1 MIKRFYNNLDKL
13 IKPGKALIIYGPRR
27 AGKTTLLRNFLAT
40 TKYKYKLDSGDNIST
55 QQLLS
60 SRDFKTILSYVEG
73 YELLAIDEAQ
83 NIPDIGFGLK
93 ILTDERPDLRIIAT
107 GSSSFD
113 LSRQVGEP
121 LTGRKSTIILY
132 PFAQIELLDKY
143 NSFELKENLAEFL
156 IFGSYPEVVTTKK
169 REDKIIILE
178 ELVNSYLLKDILSL
192 EKVKGSKVLLDLVK
206 LLAFQIGNEVS
217 LNELATQLKLDVK
230 TVARYLDL
238 LEKSFVIF
246 SLGGYSSNLRKEVT
260 TKKKYYFLDNGIR
273 NATIAQFSNLDSRDD
288 VGRLWENL
296 IAVERLKNR
305 SYKNIYGGYYFW
317 RTYNQEEIDLVEDRD
332 GKLFGSECKW
342 SARKGEKTSAPKT
355 WLKEYPKA
363 EFKVITPENYLDF
376 VG

>member
-1 MIKRFYNNLDKL
+1 MIKRFYNDLGKW
-13 IKPGKALIIYGPRR
+13 IKPGRALIIYGPRR
-27 AGKTTLLRNFLAT
+27 SGKTTLLRNFLAT

-60 SRDFKTILSYVEG
+60 SRDFKTILEYVEG
-73 YELLAIDEAQ
+73 YQLLAIDEAQ

-93 ILTDERPDLRIIAT
+93 ILTDERPDLLIITT

-121 LTGRKSTIILY
+121 LTGRKNTVILY
-132 PFAQIELLDKY
+132 PFAQMELLNKY
-143 NSFELKENLAEFL
+143 NRFELKQNLEEFL
-156 IFGSYPEVVTTKK
+156 LFGSYPEVVTTKK
-169 REDKIIILE
+169 IADKIIILE
-178 ELVNSYLLKDILSL
+178 ELMNSYLLKDVLSL
-192 EKVKGSKVLLDLVK
+192 ERVKGSKVLLDLVK
-206 LLAFQIGNEVS
+206 LLAFQIGSEVS
-217 LNELATQLKLDVK
+217 LSELGRQLGLDVK

-246 SLGGYSSNLRKEVT
+246 SLGAYGSNLRKEVS

-273 NATIAQFSNLDSRDD
+273 NVVISQFNNLKDRNDIGD
-288 VGRLWENL
+288 LWENF

-317 RTYNQEEIDLVEDRD
+317 RTYKQEEIDLVEDRD

-342 SARKGEKTSAPKT
+342 SASKGEKTFAPKT
-355 WLKEYPKA
+355 WIEEYPKA
-363 EFKVITPENYLDF
+363 NFKVITPENYLDF
-376 VG
+376 IV

>member
-1 MIKRFYNNLDKL
+1 MIKRFYNDLDKW

-55 QQLLS
+55 QQILS
-60 SRDFKTILSYVEG
+60 SRDFKTILGYVEG

-121 LTGRKSTIILY
+121 LTGRKNTVILY
-132 PFAQIELLDKY
+132 PFAQMELLNKY
-143 NSFELKENLAEFL
+143 NHFELKQNLADFL
-156 IFGSYPEVVTTKK
+156 IFGSYPEVVMTKN
-169 REDKIIILE
+169 RIDKITLLE
-178 ELVNSYLLKDILSL
+178 ELMNSYLLKDILSL

-217 LNELATQLKLDVK
+217 LNEMASQLSLDVK

-238 LEKSFVIF
+238 LEKSFVII
-246 SLGGYSSNLRKEVT
+246 SLGGYGSNLRKEVS
-260 TKKKYYFLDNGIR
+260 TKKKYYFLDTGIR
-273 NATIAQFSNLDSRDD
+273 NVVISQFNSLEDRNDI
-288 VGRLWENL
+288 GFLWENF

-305 SYKNIYGGYYFW
+305 SYNNIYGGYYFW
-317 RTYNQEEIDLVEDRD
+317 RTYEQEEIDLVEDRD

-342 SARKGEKTSAPKT
+342 SAQKGEKTFAPKT
-355 WLKEYPKA
+355 WTKEYPKA
-363 EFKVITPENYLDF
+363 GFKVITPENYLDF
-376 VG
+376 IA